1 MILRVEVHGMQ
12 VAFFHEPADESVLT
26 DSRQPVERHVPRT
39 PTIYKALQTAGIDV
53 RNVYLTVGG
62 SGWLDAVVA
71 IQKKSDR
78 DPAVAIEAA
87 INGHRSLKKITIV
100 DSDVDITDPNEVNYA
115 VTMYWEAGK
124 EVVMKGVKGSSLDP
138 MATLDGIGSKLGIDA
153 TRPLIVPAD
162 KELKMKK
169 AELAVDG

>member
-1 MILRVEVHGMQ
+1 MSGTSISPWGAAAGSTRSLRYRRR
-12 VAFFHEPADESVLT
+12 AT
-26 DSRQPVERHVPRT
+26 
-39 PTIYKALQTAGIDV
+39 GIPE
-53 RNVYLTVGG
+53 L
-62 SGWLDAVVA
+62 
-71 IQKKSDR
+71 
-78 DPAVAIEAA
+78 AIEAA

-153 TRPLIVPAD
+153 TRPLVVPAD